1 MIKIVIISQ
10 YYKPEIGAP
19 QNRLYEMATGLK
31 RNGFEISVITGMP
44 NYPNGKIQRQYQ
56 GKFYLKECIDDIVV
70 RRYWLYAS
78 NSGKRIPRIL
88 NMLSFSFN
96 VFFSTWYIYKKK
108 FDYVIVESPPLTLG
122 LSGYILAKIS
132 KSKLILNI
140 SDLWPLTAKEL
151 GVISNGFFYRF
162 LERIECFLYKKS
174 FICMGQSQEI
184 VNYLNSH
191 GARRSYLFRN
201 GVDPQ
206 RFERKELIEKEKP
219 IRIVYTGL
227 LGIAQGILDIC
238 LNIDFSKLGVEF
250 HVYGSGNEK
259 ERLEHF
265 LNLNPNRGIF
275 YHGSV
280 SREEIPSV
288 LLKYSAT
295 LIALVKNIYGA
306 VPSKIY
312 ESMAAGLPIIFSGEG
327 EGRSIIEEYDLGWTS
342 SAKNYDEL
350 KINIQILCTNKV
362 DFEIK
367 KRNCL
372 NAANEF
378 FNRPK
383 QVENLSH
390 YLKFCHRNKN
400 L

>member
-1 MIKIVIISQ
+1 MIKIAIISQ

-44 NYPNGKIQRQYQ
+44 NYPNGEINSQYR
-56 GKFYLKECIDDIVV
+56 GKLFLKECIDDITV

-78 NSGKRIPRIL
+78 NSVKKFPRIL

-96 VFFSTWYIYKKK
+96 VFFSTWHIWKERYDYI
-108 FDYVIVESPPLTLG
+108 IVESPPLTLC
-122 LSGYILAKIS
+122 LSGYILSRIS

-162 LERIECFLYKKS
+162 LKRLESFLYKKS

-191 GARRSYLFRN
+191 GAGKSYLFRN

-206 RFERKELIEKEKP
+206 RFEKKGLIGKGKTV
-219 IRIVYTGL
+219 RIVYTGL

-238 LNIDFSKLGVEF
+238 LNINFSKLGVEF
-250 HVYGSGNEK
+250 HIYGSGNEK
-259 ERLEHF
+259 KSIEQF
-265 LNLNPNRGIF
+265 LNLNPDCGIF

-288 LLKYSAT
+288 LSQYSVT
-295 LIALVKNIYGA
+295 LIPLVRNLYGA

-312 ESMAAGLPIIFSGEG
+312 ESMAAGLPIIFAGEG
-327 EGRSIIEEYDLGWTS
+327 EGRAIIEEYDLGWTS
-342 SAKNYDEL
+342 SSKNYEEL
-350 KINIQILCTNKV
+350 KMNIQILCSDKGNL
-362 DFEIK
+362 EIK
-367 KRNCL
+367 KENCI
-372 NAANEF
+372 NAANTL

-390 YLKFCHRNKN
+390 YLKSF

>member
-1 MIKIVIISQ
+1 MIKIAILTQ

-31 RNGFEISVITGMP
+31 SHGFEISVITGMP
-44 NYPNGKIQRQYQ
+44 NYPNGKINNQYR
-56 GKFYLKECIDDIVV
+56 GKFFLKESIDDIPI

-78 NSGKRIPRIL
+78 NSVKTIPRIF

-96 VFFSTWYIYKKK
+96 VFFATWYICRES
-108 FDYVIVESPPLTLG
+108 FDYIIVESPPLTLG
-122 LSGYILAKIS
+122 LSGYILS
-132 KSKLILNI
+132 RFSRSKLIINI

-151 GVISNGFFYRF
+151 GAISNGFFYRF
-162 LERIECFLYKKS
+162 LKRLERFLYKKS

-184 VNYLNSH
+184 VNYLNVH
-191 GARRSYLFRN
+191 GAGKSYLFRN

-206 RFERKELIEKEKP
+206 RFAKKSLIKKGKTV
-219 IRIVYTGL
+219 RIVYTGL
-227 LGIAQGILDIC
+227 LGIAQGIFDIC
-238 LNIDFSKLGVEF
+238 TNINFSELGVEF
-250 HVYGSGNEK
+250 HIYGSGNEQK
-259 ERLEHF
+259 SIEHF
-265 LNLNPNRGIF
+265 LILNPDCGIF

-288 LLKYSAT
+288 LSQYSVT
-295 LIALVKNIYGA
+295 LIPLIRNIYGA

-327 EGRSIIEEYDLGWTS
+327 EGRAIIEEHNLGWTS
-342 SAKNYDEL
+342 SSKNYEEL
-350 KINIQILCTNKV
+350 KLNIQVLCS
-362 DFEIK
+362 DSRSLEIK
-367 KRNCL
+367 KRNCI
-372 NAANEF
+372 NAANTL

-383 QVENLSH
+383 QVENLSL
-390 YLKFCHRNKN
+390 YLKSF